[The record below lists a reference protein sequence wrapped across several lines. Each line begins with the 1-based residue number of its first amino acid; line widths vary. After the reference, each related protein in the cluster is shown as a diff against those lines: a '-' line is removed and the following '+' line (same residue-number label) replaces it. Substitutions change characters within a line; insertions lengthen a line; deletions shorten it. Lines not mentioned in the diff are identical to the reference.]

1 MNKPFF
7 RTALGGY
14 NKSDV
19 NEYILQKS
27 REHDEV
33 VGNMEKAFSEERE
46 ALIRQRDYAVS
57 KAEEEKAQLSEK
69 LADAEIRSEKLEEVS
84 SRLMDCTSRLENI
97 TAAAFSLRK
106 KAEMLSELSNELSL
120 SVSGMRSTL
129 DEIRTTEEKA
139 KKMDRFTALFSEMF
153 SSSDSKASSGE
164 SVPSDFSLRDESLA
178 KAEELIARLDTIREE
193 TERLIAVIGDSAE

>member
-69 LADAEIRSEKLEEVS
+69 LADAESRSEKLEEVS
-84 SRLMDCTSRLENI
+84 SRLMDCTSRLEN
-97 TAAAFSLRK
+97 
-106 KAEMLSELSNELSL
+106 
-120 SVSGMRSTL
+120 G
-129 DEIRTTEEKA
+129 
-139 KKMDRFTALFSEMF
+139 
-153 SSSDSKASSGE
+153 
-164 SVPSDFSLRDESLA
+164 
-178 KAEELIARLDTIREE
+178 
-193 TERLIAVIGDSAE
+193 